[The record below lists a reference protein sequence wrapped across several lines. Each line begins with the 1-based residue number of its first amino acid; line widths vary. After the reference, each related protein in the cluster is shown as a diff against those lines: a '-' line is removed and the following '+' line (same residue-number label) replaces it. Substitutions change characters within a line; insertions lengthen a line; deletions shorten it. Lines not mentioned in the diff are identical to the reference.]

1 MRLAAAG
8 VPPVLVIVV
17 GVLGAATVAWMA
29 TRSPLLD
36 VDHLVVRGNERAAT
50 EEVLEAGGLHRG
62 DPIVWLDVDDAAT
75 VDRGAALDT
84 RRAASSGSGQTPC
97 GSRCA
102 SVARWRGSTAATGA
116 HWSSTRTAACSIVD
130 AEPPAGLPQLVDVA
144 TAGPVGGTIT
154 PVEGARVGRRAPRH
168 RADEHAG
175 DRDRRRA
182 GRRCRSHRAR
192 RSASDARP
200 SSRAKV
206 RAAVAVLGAPQ
217 AAGKTYVDVSAP
229 SSPVAG

>member
-1 MRLAAAG
+1 VSSRRRVL
-8 VPPVLVIVV
+8 VLVIVV
-17 GVLGAATVAWMA
+17 GVLGTAAWMA

-62 DPIVWLDVDDAAT
+62 DPIAWLDVDDAAT
-75 VDRGAALDT
+75 SIEALPWIRDARVEREWPDTVRVTVRERRPVAWVDRGNGRALVVDPHG
-84 RRAASSGSGQTPC
+84 R
-97 GSRCA
+97 
-102 SVARWRGSTAATGA
+102 VLD
-116 HWSSTRTAACSIVD
+116 ID

-154 PVEGARVGRRAPRH
+154 PVEGARAAGALHGIVQTSTRLIATADGRVTLQIASGQEIRL
-168 RADEHAG
+168 
-175 DRDRRRA
+175 
-182 GRRCRSHRAR
+182 GR
-192 RSASDARP
+192 P
-200 SSRAKV
+200 TQLRAKV